1 MANIQEEFSID
12 IDESRSSKSGPPI
25 NLFNVDMKYQSID
38 FTTETSSVEQRIT
51 TRDDNSTA
59 NRSDTP
65 PAPSLDI
72 FDFDMK
78 YTEDSLEEHGNA
90 TENIETVVSTG
101 PNPQFRGFDFTS
113 LSKSKGTE
121 NSPNQVQ
128 EKTSVVSCDDKKTFQ
143 NFDKKVNPSQS
154 PQPSVLMQS
163 VLQKIKTSQKG
174 DGGQVAGRGGHQVVK
189 REEQVTEV
197 QITNSVQKIQE
208 TSRTVVIERTL
219 IGKSSEDSD
228 DEFDFDTPATK
239 NSDKSQNLIGQRIP
253 DESDPQ
259 VLAKKAPL
267 ASGNMDPPVNVVS
280 VPVVISPDTKSV
292 PAFNLSQN
300 IPTLSNQTHAQ
311 GAAEKNIAEKFTGHT
326 KTVTEIGH
334 AVLQKVCENGA
345 PSEKVPVKN
354 NMENEWDQVQTI
366 EAGFADE
373 NDTKKKESAVT
384 NVPLLS
390 FYEMSEHL
398 GTQDFSGVKD
408 KIRTTIEHHGF
419 SALKNFLFGP
429 PKLNRNL
436 HVERDRIFCIA
447 ASVLEN
453 GDHIHVRSLQ
463 TIYRSLTGSRF
474 DCPRYG
480 NHWEEIGFQGRDPA
494 TDLRGVGLL
503 GLLHLVY
510 LLRDAKRQVLAS
522 EIYKLSLHPTQN
534 FPFCVMSINL
544 TRIALQ
550 ALREGCLN
558 RECNKQREVLPL
570 MCDFYTGLYLQMYQI
585 WKSQGK
591 TIKDSGYVLQHVETH
606 GKKHPHAVLKNLEE
620 YLAKKKSGANLDN
633 VNLGE
638 EQFMSV
644 VDSETAGHY

>member
-1 MANIQEEFSID
+1 MTDLQDEFSID
-12 IDESRSSKSGPPI
+12 IDETRANSGGPAI

-38 FTTETSSVEQRIT
+38 FTTTENPSIQQDENTEGDNITS
-51 TRDDNSTA
+51 
-59 NRSDTP
+59 NRSVTP

-78 YTEDSLEEHGNA
+78 YTEDPSEEHFKVS
-90 TENIETVVSTG
+90 ENVDVVVS
-101 PNPQFRGFDFTS
+101 PAPQLKGIDFTS
-113 LSKSKGTE
+113 FSKTE
-121 NSPNQVQ
+121 ETKRTSQSETNSVSQNEGKTMDQNSV
-128 EKTSVVSCDDKKTFQ
+128 EKTATSQ
-143 NFDKKVNPSQS
+143 NAQK
-154 PQPSVLMQS
+154 SVLMQS
-163 VLQKIKTSQKG
+163 VLQKIKTTQTGG
-174 DGGQVAGRGGHQVVK
+174 DSQVVQVEK
-189 REEQVTEV
+189 KVTEV
-197 QITNSVQKIQE
+197 KVMHTEKRLQETTSTLIIENSVKM
-208 TSRTVVIERTL
+208 
-219 IGKSSEDSD
+219 KNNEDSD
-228 DEFDFDTPATK
+228 EEFDFDTPTTK
-239 NSDKSQNLIGQRIP
+239 TSERSQNSDSQKLKETQASMTAKSKAVSETSPLFENAEKQPPMMSVTKDPEIKASPAVGVVQKAPTSTSEGLTQGLPEKSVAAKFIGQ
-253 DESDPQ
+253 SQ
-259 VLAKKAPL
+259 T
-267 ASGNMDPPVNVVS
+267 VS
-280 VPVVISPDTKSV
+280 
-292 PAFNLSQN
+292 
-300 IPTLSNQTHAQ
+300 
-311 GAAEKNIAEKFTGHT
+311 
-326 KTVTEIGH
+326 EIGH
-334 AVLQKVCENGA
+334 AVLKQVCENGTV
-345 PSEKVPVKN
+345 SEMAHVQN
-354 NMENEWDQVQTI
+354 NVEDEWDKVQTI
-366 EAGFADE
+366 EAGFVDE
-373 NDTKKKESAVT
+373 NDTKKKESVVT

-390 FYEMSEHL
+390 YYEMSEHL

-408 KIRTTIEHHGF
+408 KIRTSVEYHGF
-419 SALKNFLFGP
+419 SKLKHFLFGP
-429 PKLNRNL
+429 PKLHRDL
-436 HVERDRIFCIA
+436 HDERDRIFCIA

-453 GDHIHVRSLQ
+453 SDQIHVRSLQ

-510 LLRDAKRQVLAS
+510 LLRDAKRHVLAS

-558 RECNKQREVLPL
+558 KECNKQRDVLAL
-570 MCDFYTGLYLQMYQI
+570 MCDFYTGLYLQMYQV

-591 TIKDSGYVLQHVETH
+591 TITDSGFVLQHIETH

-620 YLAKKKSGANLDN
+620 YLAKKKSAANLEN

>member
-1 MANIQEEFSID
+1 MTDLQDEFSID
-12 IDESRSSKSGPPI
+12 IDETRANSGGPTI

-38 FTTETSSVEQRIT
+38 FTTTENPSIQQDENTEGDNITS
-51 TRDDNSTA
+51 
-59 NRSDTP
+59 NRSVTP

-78 YTEDSLEEHGNA
+78 YTEDPSEEHFKVS
-90 TENIETVVSTG
+90 ENVDVVVS
-101 PNPQFRGFDFTS
+101 PAPQLKGIDFTS
-113 LSKSKGTE
+113 FSKTE
-121 NSPNQVQ
+121 ETKRTFQSETNSVSQNEGKTMDQNSV
-128 EKTSVVSCDDKKTFQ
+128 EKTATSQ
-143 NFDKKVNPSQS
+143 NAQK
-154 PQPSVLMQS
+154 SVLMQS
-163 VLQKIKTSQKG
+163 VLQKIKTTQTGG
-174 DGGQVAGRGGHQVVK
+174 DSQVVQVEK
-189 REEQVTEV
+189 KVTEV
-197 QITNSVQKIQE
+197 KVMHTEKRLQETTSTLIIENSVKM
-208 TSRTVVIERTL
+208 
-219 IGKSSEDSD
+219 KNNEDSD
-228 DEFDFDTPATK
+228 EEFDFDTPTTK
-239 NSDKSQNLIGQRIP
+239 TSERSQNSDSQKLKETQASMTAKSKAVSETSPLFESAEKQPPMMSVTKDPEIKASPAVGVVQKAPTSTSEGLTQGLPEKSVAAKFIGQ
-253 DESDPQ
+253 SQ
-259 VLAKKAPL
+259 T
-267 ASGNMDPPVNVVS
+267 VS
-280 VPVVISPDTKSV
+280 
-292 PAFNLSQN
+292 
-300 IPTLSNQTHAQ
+300 
-311 GAAEKNIAEKFTGHT
+311 
-326 KTVTEIGH
+326 EIGH
-334 AVLQKVCENGA
+334 AVLKQVCENGTV
-345 PSEKVPVKN
+345 SEMAHVQN
-354 NMENEWDQVQTI
+354 NVEDEWDKVQTI
-366 EAGFADE
+366 EAGFVDE
-373 NDTKKKESAVT
+373 NDTKKKESVVT

-390 FYEMSEHL
+390 YYEMSEHL

-408 KIRTTIEHHGF
+408 KIRTSVEYHGF
-419 SALKNFLFGP
+419 SKLKHFLFGP
-429 PKLNRNL
+429 PKLHRDL
-436 HVERDRIFCIA
+436 HDERDRIFCIA

-453 GDHIHVRSLQ
+453 SDQIHVRSLQ

-558 RECNKQREVLPL
+558 KECNKQRDVLAL
-570 MCDFYTGLYLQMYQI
+570 MCDYYTGLYLQMYQV

-591 TIKDSGYVLQHVETH
+591 TITDSGFVLQHIETH

-620 YLAKKKSGANLDN
+620 YLAKKKSAANLEN

>member
-1 MANIQEEFSID
+1 MTDLHDEFSID
-12 IDESRSSKSGPPI
+12 IDETRANSGGQAI

-38 FTTETSSVEQRIT
+38 FTTSENFSKEQNVNTREENTTS
-51 TRDDNSTA
+51 
-59 NRSDTP
+59 NRCVTP

-78 YTEDSLEEHGNA
+78 YTEDPSEGPCEV
-90 TENIETVVSTG
+90 TENADVVVS
-101 PNPQFRGFDFTS
+101 PVPQLRGIDFTS
-113 LSKSKGTE
+113 FSKGAETTH
-121 NSPNQVQ
+121 NSQSETNSVSQNEGKMMVQ
-128 EKTSVVSCDDKKTFQ
+128 NSLEKTA
-143 NFDKKVNPSQS
+143 PSQTA
-154 PQPSVLMQS
+154 QKSVLMQS
-163 VLQKIKTSQKG
+163 VLQKIKTSQT
-174 DGGQVAGRGGHQVVK
+174 GGEGKVVQVEK
-189 REEQVTEV
+189 QVTEV
-197 QITNSVQKIQE
+197 KVTHTEKGLQE
-208 TSRTVVIERTL
+208 TTSTLMIENSINVRNN
-219 IGKSSEDSD
+219 EDSD
-228 DEFDFDTPATK
+228 EEFDFDTATTK
-239 NSDKSQNLIGQRIP
+239 TTDKSQNLDSQKPKETTLVSVTAKSQAETFNPPTNAEKQPPVMRAAKEPELKAGPASNVLQKVPAPTTEGLTQGLPEKGVAGKFIGQ
-253 DESDPQ
+253 SQ
-259 VLAKKAPL
+259 T
-267 ASGNMDPPVNVVS
+267 VS
-280 VPVVISPDTKSV
+280 
-292 PAFNLSQN
+292 
-300 IPTLSNQTHAQ
+300 
-311 GAAEKNIAEKFTGHT
+311 
-326 KTVTEIGH
+326 EIGH
-334 AVLQKVCENGA
+334 AIMKQVCENGA
-345 PSEKVPVKN
+345 VSEAAHVQHNV
-354 NMENEWDQVQTI
+354 EDEWDKVQTI
-366 EAGFADE
+366 EAGFVDE
-373 NDTKKKESAVT
+373 NDTKKKESVVT

-390 FYEMSEHL
+390 YYEMSEHL

-408 KIRTTIEHHGF
+408 KIRTTVEYHGF
-419 SALKNFLFGP
+419 SKLKHFLFGP
-429 PKLNRNL
+429 PKLHRDL
-436 HVERDRIFCIA
+436 HQERDRIFCIA

-453 GDHIHVRSLQ
+453 SDHIHVRSLQ

-558 RECNKQREVLPL
+558 KECNKQRDVLPL
-570 MCDFYTGLYLQMYQI
+570 MCDFYTGLYLQMYQV

-591 TIKDSGYVLQHVETH
+591 TITDSGFVLQHVEAH

-620 YLAKKKSGANLDN
+620 YLAKKKSAANLEN

-638 EQFMSV
+638 EQFTSV